1 MFKAGDKVKLRDN
14 VTLEVLDFF
23 GIDDIARIWQD
34 VKHGRQRY
42 YTICE
47 TASHSITDD
56 GVDWVYVEES
66 EYLFPAILF
75 EKAEAEDITG
85 DLLELYLD
93 EAVYSDGPVLSKYLI
108 EAIKKTGDIVRIFIS
123 NEDKKEVA
131 TFSYRL
137 PNGLTD
143 EDKIREYIIAK
154 VTIDLLKEWVKVVE
168 NEGK

>member
-1 MFKAGDKVKLRDN
+1 MFNKGDKVKLKDN

-34 VKHGRQRY
+34 VKQGVQRY

-56 GVDWVYVEES
+56 GLDWVYVEES
-66 EYLFPAILF
+66 EYLFPATLF
-75 EKAEAEDITG
+75 EKTETEDITG

-93 EAVYSDGPVLSKYLI
+93 EAVYFNGPVLREYPLEMI
-108 EAIKKTGDIVRIFIS
+108 EKTADIVRIFIS
-123 NEDKKEVA
+123 NEDEKEVA

-154 VTIDLLKEWVKVVE
+154 VTIDLLKKWVEGVE
-168 NEGK
+168 NANQ